1 MMEQAQI
8 FSQLQEIFRDIF
20 DDSSLVINESTNAK
34 DIEEWDS
41 LNHISL
47 ISAIEK
53 HFKIK
58 FHLSELQGLKN
69 VGEMV
74 ALIARKLEHA

>member
-1 MMEQAQI
+1 METAQI

-20 DDSSLVINESTNAK
+20 DDSSLVINESTNAS
-34 DIEEWDS
+34 DIEDWDS

-53 HFKIK
+53 HFKVK

-74 ALIARKLEHA
+74 ALIERKLVRA

>member
-1 MMEQAQI
+1 METTQI
-8 FSQLQEIFRDIF
+8 FSQLQEVFRDIF
-20 DDSSLVINESTNAK
+20 DDSSLVINESTNAN
-34 DIEEWDS
+34 DIEDWDS

-74 ALIARKLEHA
+74 ALIERKLEHA

>member
-1 MMEQAQI
+1 MEQAQI

-20 DDSSLVINESTNAK
+20 DDSTLVINESTNAS
-34 DIEEWDS
+34 DIEDWDS

-47 ISAIEK
+47 VSAIEK
-53 HFKIK
+53 HFKVK

-74 ALIARKLEHA
+74 VLIKSKL